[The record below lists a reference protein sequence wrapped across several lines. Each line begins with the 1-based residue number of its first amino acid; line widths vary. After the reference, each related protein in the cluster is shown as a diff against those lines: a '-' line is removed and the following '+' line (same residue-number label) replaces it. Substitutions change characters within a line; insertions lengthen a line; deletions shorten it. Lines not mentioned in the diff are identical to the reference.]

1 MDKMSSES
9 LIKPDLQFSIVCDS
23 IRREDNG
30 KLMFIGIFE
39 VIGAKTFPAKHG
51 QLFIANRWIK
61 GAGRFKEKTRI
72 INIKDNKPIVETKE
86 VEFELKSIE
95 SAHTVIS
102 KFINIVFPEAG
113 KYQVEILLNGEVL
126 RYYPIVVT
134 QPRRL

>member
-1 MDKMSSES
+1 MNEES

-39 VIGAKTFPAKHG
+39 VIGAKTFPAKHH

-61 GAGRFKEKTRI
+61 GTGKFTEKTRI
-72 INIKDNKPIVETKE
+72 INIKDNKVVVETKE
-86 VEFELKSIE
+86 VTFELKAIT

-102 KFINIVFPEAG
+102 KFLNIVFPEPG
-113 KYQVEILLNGEVL
+113 RYQVEIFLNGEIL
-126 RYYPIVVT
+126 RYYPILVT
-134 QPRRL
+134 QVSRP

>member
-1 MDKMSSES
+1 MNENS

-39 VIGAKTFPAKHG
+39 VIGAKKFPARHH

-61 GAGRFKEKTRI
+61 GTGVFNEKTRVM
-72 INIKDNKPIVETKE
+72 NLKDNKLVVETRE
-86 VEFELKSIE
+86 VNFELKSME

-102 KFINIVFPEAG
+102 KFINVVFPEPG
-113 KYQVEILLNGEVL
+113 KYQVEVLLNDEVL
-126 RYYPIVVT
+126 RSYPIILASADE
-134 QPRRL
+134 RKA

>member
-1 MDKMSSES
+1 MTEDS

-39 VIGAKTFPAKHG
+39 VIGAKTFPAKHH

-61 GAGRFKEKTRI
+61 GTGKFTEKTRI
-72 INIKDNKPIVETKE
+72 INAKDNKPIVETKE
-86 VEFELKSIE
+86 VSFELKTID
-95 SAHTVIS
+95 SAHTVVS
-102 KFINIVFPEAG
+102 KFLNMVFPEPG
-113 KYQVEILLNGEVL
+113 KYQVEILLNGEIL

-134 QPRRL
+134 QPRRQ